1 MARKARTAAQD
12 KNLRSASTSMPGPK
26 QPSRSAASGCS
37 ASVYRPIAAPSRLPV
52 PDSAAATH
60 RACGNAPSRD
70 WLEGR
75 PKNAAFFGLSGTS
88 VTDPSM
94 ETTRSPQQNTPGA
107 PSAPVGPAT
116 CSNNIRTGSAPSL
129 PRPRDSE
136 EMFGSHHWRAAPR
149 IHPPSRRQAPGQ
161 QVRPPPLAIQAV
173 GQLGHHLP
181 VPAVRSR
188 NSHNASAKYTISRA
202 GNNRRR
208 CSRVPVTSMTSS
220 TSSGG
225 TPWSPPSPRSGPAAS
240 HPARAPQNHH
250 EPQNG
255 HDIPSDSKARPLT
268 RRPASG
274 GHPDSWP

>member
-1 MARKARTAAQD
+1 VARKARAAAQD

-26 QPSRSAASGCS
+26 QPSRSAASGCP

-136 EMFGSHHWRAAPR
+136 EMFGSHHWRPPPASTRPPGARRPASRSAPR
-149 IHPPSRRQAPGQ
+149 RWQYSPS
-161 QVRPPPLAIQAV
+161 VSLAITCPYPQFR
-173 GQLGHHLP
+173 P
-181 VPAVRSR
+181 R
-188 NSHNASAKYTISRA
+188 NSHNASTKYTISRA
-202 GNNRRR
+202 GNSRRR

-225 TPWSPPSPRSGPAAS
+225 NALVSTPTEIRSGSQPS
-240 HPARAPQNHH
+240 GESPS
-250 EPQNG
+250 EP
-255 HDIPSDSKARPLT
+255 S
-268 RRPASG
+268 
-274 GHPDSWP
+274 